1 MDALLALG
9 LPCCGGLVV
18 VLVAVAIALVALF
31 NRLVVLRNRVDNAW
45 AQIEVQLKRRYDL
58 IPNLVETVKGYATH
72 ESKTLEAVVQARN
85 MAMGAQGV
93 ADKGQA
99 EGMLTGALKTLFAVA
114 EAYPDLKANQ
124 GFLDLQEKLADAE
137 NKIAYAR
144 QFYNDT
150 VMTFN
155 TLIQSFPA
163 LLVAKPFGFTAR
175 EYFEAE
181 PEADTVPQV
190 KF

>member
-9 LPCCGGLVV
+9 LPCCGGLAV
-18 VLVAVAIALVALF
+18 VLVALVVALIALF

-93 ADKGQA
+93 AEKGQA

>member
-1 MDALLALG
+1 
-9 LPCCGGLVV
+9 
-18 VLVAVAIALVALF
+18 
-31 NRLVVLRNRVDNAW
+31 
-45 AQIEVQLKRRYDL
+45 
-58 IPNLVETVKGYATH
+58 
-72 ESKTLEAVVQARN
+72 

-93 ADKGQA
+93 AEQGQA

-124 GFLDLQEKLADAE
+124 GFLDLQDKLTDAE

-150 VMTFN
+150 VMSFN

-175 EYFEAE
+175 DYFEAE

>member
-1 MDALLALG
+1 ME
-9 LPCCGGLVV
+9 LPFLVSCGGLGVV
-18 VLVAVAIALVALF
+18 FGAIAIALVALF
-31 NRLVVLRNRVDNAW
+31 NRLVVLRNRVGNAW

-58 IPNLVETVKGYATH
+58 IPNLVETVKGYVSH
-72 ESKTLEAVVQARN
+72 ESTTLEAVVKARN
-85 MAMGAQGV
+85 IAMGAHGIAEQ
-93 ADKGQA
+93 GQA

-150 VMTFN
+150 VMSFN
-155 TLIQSFPA
+155 TAIQSFPA
-163 LLVAKPFGFTAR
+163 LLVAGAFGFTAK

-181 PEADTVPQV
+181 PAADAVPRV
-190 KF
+190 EF